1 MKTIS
6 LELDEKV
13 YPQVVNFL
21 RLLPEK
27 LCHIMEDDDTVLTPE
42 EYSTIKAIQAKL
54 DTGDESDFLD
64 WDEVKDKL

>member
-6 LELDEKV
+6 LELDEQI
-13 YPQVVNFL
+13 YPQVVDFL

-27 LCHIMEDDDTVLTPE
+27 LCHIMEDDDTVLTPD
-42 EYSTIKAIQAKL
+42 EYATIKAMQAKRDAG
-54 DTGDESDFLD
+54 DTSDFLD